1 MITGRSLIDL
11 VRASSV
17 LRVSSGGRAP
27 KILAARARDYFRSV
41 SRGAAV
47 ERPGS
52 WSCSWTRSLV
62 SSSVRVDGIVNVG
75 IVGAGRIGQVHAE
88 TLSRLPNA
96 RAVHIVDAIENAA
109 RAAATKF
116 SIPKTSTRF
125 EDLLE
130 NKDVHAVFICSPST
144 LHKEQIKAAAAAG
157 KHIFCEK
164 PLAITLAE
172 ADEVIQ
178 TVERSSI
185 KMMLAFQRRFDP
197 FFAAA
202 QAAVARGDIGEP
214 FTFKL
219 TSRDP
224 APPPIDYLKMSG
236 GQANDQAIHDFD
248 VARFLMNGAEC
259 TEVFT
264 VGACRVDPRIAKEAG
279 DTDVMVVL
287 LRFDNGAF
295 GTVEVSRLCSFG
307 YDQRVEVFGSKGQV
321 SFGNAYPHDVMLEDK
336 ASVRRAALP
345 YSFFMDRYEKAYRN
359 EVSVF
364 VDCLLHDKPMPTSA
378 RDGRAAM
385 VIARAAKM
393 SLDQGRPVK
402 TNEIKA

>member
-1 MITGRSLIDL
+1 MQAAKFCGRLVRLSTLNSNGIGSTREIFAVRQLNSTQRSL
-11 VRASSV
+11 SSQ
-17 LRVSSGGRAP
+17 SSA
-27 KILAARARDYFRSV
+27 
-41 SRGAAV
+41 GA
-47 ERPGS
+47 
-52 WSCSWTRSLV
+52 C
-62 SSSVRVDGIVNVG
+62 VNIG

-96 RAVHIVDAIENAA
+96 RAVHIVDTIEKAA
-109 RAAATKF
+109 QSAATKF
-116 SIPKTSTRF
+116 GIPRVSTRF
-125 EDLLE
+125 EDLVE
-130 NKDVHAVFICSPST
+130 NKDIHAVFICSPST
-144 LHKEQIKAAAAAG
+144 LHAAQIKACCAAG

-178 TVERSSI
+178 TVERSGV

-197 FFAAA
+197 FFASA

-224 APPPIDYLKMSG
+224 APPPIEYLKMSG

-259 TEVFT
+259 TEVYT
-264 VGACRVDPRIAKEAG
+264 VGACRVDPRIAQEAG

-321 SFGNAYPHDVMLEDK
+321 SFGNAYPNDVMLEDK
-336 ASVRRAALP
+336 SSVRRAAMP
-345 YSFFMDRYEKAYRN
+345 YSFFMDRYERAYRN

-364 VDCLLHDKPMPTSA
+364 VDCLLNNKPMPTSG

-385 VIARAAKM
+385 VIARAAKK
-393 SLDQGRPVK
+393 SLDEGRPVK
-402 TNEIKA
+402 TSEIKA

>member
-1 MITGRSLIDL
+1 VRQLNSTQRSL
-11 VRASSV
+11 SSQ
-17 LRVSSGGRAP
+17 SSA
-27 KILAARARDYFRSV
+27 
-41 SRGAAV
+41 GA
-47 ERPGS
+47 
-52 WSCSWTRSLV
+52 C
-62 SSSVRVDGIVNVG
+62 VNIG

-96 RAVHIVDAIENAA
+96 RAVHIVDTIEKAA
-109 RAAATKF
+109 QSAATKF
-116 SIPKTSTRF
+116 GIPRVSTRF
-125 EDLLE
+125 EDLVE
-130 NKDVHAVFICSPST
+130 NKDIHAVFICSPST
-144 LHKEQIKAAAAAG
+144 LHAAQIKACCAAG

-178 TVERSSI
+178 TVERSGV

-197 FFAAA
+197 FFASA

-224 APPPIDYLKMSG
+224 APPPIEYLKMSG

-259 TEVFT
+259 TEVYT
-264 VGACRVDPRIAKEAG
+264 VGACRVDPRIAQEAG

-321 SFGNAYPHDVMLEDK
+321 SFGNAYPNDVMLEDK
-336 ASVRRAALP
+336 SSVRRAAMP
-345 YSFFMDRYEKAYRN
+345 YSFFMDRYERAYRN

-364 VDCLLHDKPMPTSA
+364 VDCLLNNKPMPTSG

-385 VIARAAKM
+385 VIARAAKK
-393 SLDQGRPVK
+393 SLDEGRPVK
-402 TNEIKA
+402 TSEIKA